1 MLKKIKYFCY
11 ALTAIGWLA
20 QSANAAVITM
30 TPSSQTIE
38 LGETANVDVSISDFA
53 TDQYLG
59 AYDFEVAF
67 NDSILSVSNIVFGT
81 ELGFS
86 FQDEFSFGANL
97 HAVLESSLEDAQ
109 YLVDN
114 QASEFL
120 LFSIEFTAVG
130 FGTSSVAFDSS
141 LLGDQDGNEITD
153 VDFNSARITV
163 NNPNAV
169 PEPGALSLLLAGFAF
184 VAIRKRANYKA
195 R

>member
-1 MLKKIKYFCY
+1 MLNKIKYACY
-11 ALTAIGWLA
+11 ALIALGLMA
-20 QSANAAVITM
+20 QSANAALITM

-38 LGETANVDVSISDFA
+38 LGDTASIDVSISDFA

-59 AYDFEVAF
+59 VYDFEVAF
-67 NDSILSVSNIVFGT
+67 NDSILSVSNIIFGT

-86 FQDEFSFGANL
+86 FQNDFSFGADL
-97 HAVLESSLEDAQ
+97 HVVLEASLEDAQ
-109 YLVDN
+109 YLIDN

-120 LFSIEFTAVG
+120 LFTIEFT
-130 FGTSSVAFDSS
+130 GTNYGSSSVALDYV

-163 NNPNAV
+163 DNPNAV
-169 PEPGALSLLLAGFAF
+169 PEPSALGILFAGFAF
-184 VAIRKRANYKA
+184 IAMRKRANYKV

>member
-1 MLKKIKYFCY
+1 MLNKIKYACY
-11 ALTAIGWLA
+11 ALIALGLMA
-20 QSANAAVITM
+20 QSANAALITM

-38 LGETANVDVSISDFA
+38 LGDTASIDVSISDFA

-59 AYDFEVAF
+59 VYDFEVAF
-67 NDSILSVSNIVFGT
+67 NDSILSVSNIIFGT

-86 FQDEFSFGANL
+86 FQNDFSFGADL
-97 HAVLESSLEDAQ
+97 HVVLEASLEDAQ
-109 YLVDN
+109 YLIDN

-120 LFSIEFTAVG
+120 LFTIEFT
-130 FGTSSVAFDSS
+130 GTNYGSSSVALDYV

-153 VDFNSARITV
+153 VDFSSARITV

-169 PEPGALSLLLAGFAF
+169 PEPSALGILFAGFAF
-184 VAIRKRANYKA
+184 IAMRKRANYKV